1 MFSALFIL
9 SMKGG
14 EIMALK
20 IEIDESEAMD
30 GLGRIDTG
38 KDKAMKATRSD
49 FRSRNASAV
58 ERGVQA
64 HYNIKSGR
72 VRKDKKAWRNV
83 GDYGGEQDYTSSPLG
98 LGNFGLTPRQMPKR
112 RTRSYKWT
120 NNEHLWDAV
129 RMPLPYTISFA
140 IKNGTS
146 TLGPGGG
153 YFVRK
158 GNVWKR
164 TTDKAKPIERV
175 STLSVAA
182 MITNDAKSDIEKEL
196 EEFTEKRFTHNV
208 ERFTS

>member
-1 MFSALFIL
+1 
-9 SMKGG
+9 MKGG

-30 GLGRIDTG
+30 GLGRIDEG

-129 RMPLPYTISFA
+129 RMPLPYTISFT

-153 YFVRK
+153 YYVRK

-196 EEFTEKRFTHNV
+196 EEFTEKRFAHNV

>member
-1 MFSALFIL
+1 MYPTLKVISDMQKVKQTRTDIIYSQRVITSALFIL
-9 SMKGG
+9 STKGG

-30 GLGRIDTG
+30 GLGRIDEG

-98 LGNFGLTPRQMPKR
+98 ILKL
-112 RTRSYKWT
+112 WT
-120 NNEHLWDAV
+120 NSTTDAKKKNAD
-129 RMPLPYTISFA
+129 LIS
-140 IKNGTS
+140 G
-146 TLGPGGG
+146 
-153 YFVRK
+153 
-158 GNVWKR
+158 R
-164 TTDKAKPIERV
+164 TTNIYRDRSNAF
-175 STLSVAA
+175 TLYHLFC
-182 MITNDAKSDIEKEL
+182 N
-196 EEFTEKRFTHNV
+196 
-208 ERFTS
+208 

>member
-1 MFSALFIL
+1 
-9 SMKGG
+9 
-14 EIMALK
+14 MAIK
-20 IEIDESEAMD
+20 VKFDESEAMD
-30 GLGRIDTG
+30 GLGRIDEG

-49 FRSRNASAV
+49 FRSRNAAAV

-98 LGNFGLTPRQMPKR
+98 LGNFGLTPRQMPKK

-120 NNEHLWDAV
+120 DSDYLWDAV
-129 RMPLPYTISFA
+129 RMPMPYTISFT

-153 YFVRK
+153 YFVNK

-164 TTDKAKPIERV
+164 TTDEAKPIERV

-182 MITNDAKSDIEKEL
+182 MITNAAKNDVEKEL
-196 EEFTEKRFTHNV
+196 EEFTEKRFAHNV